1 MCKGEVIMHVIRHVS
16 KIPIENDT
24 FSLYV
29 VEIVFPT
36 RTI

>member
-1 MCKGEVIMHVIRHVS
+1 MCKGEVIMHVIHHVS

-24 FSLYV
+24 FALYV

-36 RTI
+36 